1 MRFGIFLVM
10 NFQLLRDHIY
20 MKIFYE
26 HCYQP
31 WFEAGVYKIFTGS
44 ILISFPT
51 VIFLKKNVWSLWWND
66 LPKLSNVCPWW
77 DWILKESI
85 NTLKQ
90 EYKVSYVKQNSNSNQ
105 YFRNRIS
112 QGMYRNSN
120 HFLLSSIFYRYNLR
134 LLTFYKIEL
143 FLAFWWNVFQALGI

>member
-51 VIFLKKNVWSLWWND
+51 VIFLKKMFGHCDEMTCQNFPMFVHG
-66 LPKLSNVCPWW
+66 
-77 DWILKESI
+77 E
-85 NTLKQ
+85 T
-90 EYKVSYVKQNSNSNQ
+90 EY
-105 YFRNRIS
+105 
-112 QGMYRNSN
+112 
-120 HFLLSSIFYRYNLR
+120 
-134 LLTFYKIEL
+134 
-143 FLAFWWNVFQALGI
+143 